1 MTLRQ
6 RAFAGAEDLRA
17 MADLVTAFPARQ
29 LHVVDLP
36 YRLCS
41 WALDEPDSIG
51 VWANAAGEVRG
62 RAVMHT
68 AFWHTD
74 NQRGAALALY

>member
-1 MTLRQ
+1 
-6 RAFAGAEDLRA
+6 

-51 VWANAAGEVRG
+51 CTG
-62 RAVMHT
+62 RIGHKGPHQ
-68 AFWHTD
+68 F
-74 NQRGAALALY
+74 GLYLIRTVGMFGCT